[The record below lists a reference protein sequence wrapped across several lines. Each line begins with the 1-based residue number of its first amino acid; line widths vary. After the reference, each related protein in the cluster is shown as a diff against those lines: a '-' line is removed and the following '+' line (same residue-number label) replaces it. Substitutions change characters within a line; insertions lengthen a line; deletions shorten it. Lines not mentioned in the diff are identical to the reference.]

1 MATLA
6 NTHKTPYNLS
16 EKVIQYNND
25 FEYRAWLRKLFCMR
39 FSDEDEENASK
50 LLSDEDDDIDIIT
63 RDELDYNEQAS
74 IDALDYVYVKTND
87 NTLFQ
92 ELYSL
97 AASKMLS
104 LDRNIGLSVLYSYDY
119 MALFHCCLCCYIE
132 KPDEFDETNEWFT
145 CLRKKLT

>member
-1 MATLA
+1 ME
-6 NTHKTPYNLS
+6 NISKPCPYNLTD
-16 EKVIQYNND
+16 KNVQYTND
-25 FEYRAWLRKLFCMR
+25 FEYRAWLRKLFCMKL
-39 FSDEDEENASK
+39 SDDEEEGPNVS
-50 LLSDEDDDIDIIT
+50 DDDMDIIT

-74 IDALDYVYVKTND
+74 MDAMDYVYIKTKD

-104 LDRNIGLSVLYSYDY
+104 LDRTIGLSVLYSYDY
-119 MALFHCCLCCYIE
+119 MALFHCCVCCYIE
-132 KPDEFDETNEWFT
+132 RPDDFDETNEWFT